1 MYRQTTRLY
10 TGGIKLKIFR
20 KSLLIAT
27 VFVLSAAFSGCSDSI
42 SPDNPENLEDTRISP
57 QSITFEWQSVYMD
70 KLAEFKSSADFSADV
85 KTGSRFDLFDIT
97 GDKTPELIISPDDNG
112 QTACRI
118 YSCRDGNIVELGETG
133 NSGTFSYLPDMHLIK
148 DEYVGD
154 GFILGK
160 YIAYEDG
167 SFNTVISY
175 SDNSMSASKGAA
187 IRYEINSEE
196 VLLPEYDRELSPYSN
211 SPEITAGRKYTFGDN
226 AINYAVKCSESW
238 GAVLTSTQ
246 RELYRAKLT
255 ELLNPLDS
263 IYAFELCDLNSDEI
277 PELIISN
284 GDKLENRCEIYYFD
298 ENGLA
303 HIDGDFG
310 VYGKFTFDTEQFV
323 MSAGS
328 IRWSINNTDFDV
340 NKYTYSESLAEI
352 GRKYL
357 LTDTNISV
365 ALN

>member
-27 VFVLSAAFSGCSDSI
+27 VFVLFATFSGCSDGINS
-42 SPDNPENLEDTRISP
+42 DNPENPEDTKISP
-57 QSITFEWQSVYMD
+57 QSITFEWQSAYMD
-70 KLAEFKSSADFSADV
+70 KLAEFKNSADFSADV

-97 GDKTPELIISPDDNG
+97 GDKTPELIISPNDNG

-118 YSCRDGNIVELGETG
+118 YSCRDGNIIELGETG

-148 DEYVGD
+148 DEYSGD

-167 SFNTVISY
+167 AFNTVISY
-175 SDNSMSASKGAA
+175 SDNSMSASKGAT
-187 IRYEINSEE
+187 IRYEINGEE
-196 VLLPEYDRELSPYSN
+196 VLLPEYDRELSLYST
-211 SPEITAGRKYTFGDN
+211 SPTITAGRKYTFGDN
-226 AINYAVKCSESW
+226 AVNYAIKCSESW

-246 RELYRAKLT
+246 RELYRSKLT
-255 ELLNPLDS
+255 ELLNPLDA
-263 IYAFELCDLNSDEI
+263 IYAFELCNLNSDEI

-284 GDKLENRCEIYYFD
+284 GDMPENYCEVYYFD
-298 ENGLA
+298 ENELA
-303 HIDGDFG
+303 HIDGMFG
-310 VYGKFTFDTEQFV
+310 AYGKFTFDTEKFV
-323 MSAGS
+323 MSTGS
-328 IRWSINNTDFDV
+328 IRWSINNADF
-340 NKYTYSESLAEI
+340 NANEYTYSESLAEI

-357 LTDTNISV
+357 LTDTNISI